1 MMKKILSLFIAVMFL
16 LAACSAGQDKKEGSL
31 EDPPELLEVSISTP
45 EKIEL
50 NQEVTIE
57 AKVTQGGKKVT
68 DADEVKFEIWQ
79 SGQDEHEIL
88 PAQNKKNGIYAI
100 KKTFN
105 EGGNYFIAAHTT
117 ANRMHSMPK
126 KEIVVAGSE
135 TEPSSFADGE
145 KENHESHAEHEQI
158 DHHNSEVE
166 FEFLI
171 PSKIKSNQ
179 PTELSTKIVQEQ
191 KLISEAR
198 VRFEIW
204 QENETAHQFVDAK
217 EISPGTYNTEYT
229 FPSRGHFNV
238 KIHVEK
244 GNIHDHTEKSVDV
257 E

>member
-1 MMKKILSLFIAVMFL
+1 MKKILSLFIAVMFL